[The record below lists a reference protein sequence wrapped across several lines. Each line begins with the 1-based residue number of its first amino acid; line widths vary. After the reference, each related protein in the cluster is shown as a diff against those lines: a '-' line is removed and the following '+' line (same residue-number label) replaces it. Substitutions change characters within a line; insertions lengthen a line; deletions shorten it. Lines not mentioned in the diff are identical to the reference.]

1 MRILVSGLLAQYA
14 FGGVIWD
21 YVQYVLG
28 FRALGHEVW
37 YVEDTGEWP
46 YNTELQTFTEDCTAN
61 VAALRR
67 LMEEFGMG
75 DRWIYRNGAN
85 GEFFGASE
93 TRARELIRTADLFA
107 NVSGAAHM
115 TDIDFGGCHRMFLD
129 GDPMF
134 NQIDLID
141 PSAEGHGARVRN
153 YDSHFTFGLN
163 LGAPDCRVPTGGLNW
178 KRTVQPIA
186 LDYWPYTADPSRRG
200 LTTIMNWASYAP
212 REWEGETWGQKDL
225 EFNRFLDVPQR
236 VPEESF
242 VLAMGQGQG
251 RQRPTELLQQK
262 GWTILE
268 PYEVVPD
275 HLSYRDFI
283 SGSKGEWSIAKN
295 GYVKSRSGWFSC
307 RTACYLAAGRPAIVQ
322 ETGWSRYLPAGRGLF
337 AFENEDDIARAVAEL
352 NRDYEGHRR
361 AARRLAEEHFEA
373 GKVCRDLLAQAG
385 LE

>member
-21 YVQYVLG
+21 YVQYILG

-37 YVEDTGEWP
+37 YIEDTGEWP
-46 YNTELQTFTEDCTAN
+46 YSTEQQTFTEDCSAN

-85 GEFFGASE
+85 GEFFGLPEAK
-93 TRARELIRTADLFA
+93 ARELIRTADLFA
-107 NVSGAAHM
+107 NVSGAADM
-115 TDIDFGGCHRMFLD
+115 AEVDFGGCHRMFLD

-134 NQIDLID
+134 NQIDLFD
-141 PSAEGHGARVRN
+141 PSKQGHGERIRG

-163 LGAPDCRVPTGGLNW
+163 LGAPDCRVPTGGLDW
-178 KRTVQPIA
+178 KKTVQPIA
-186 LDYWPYTADPSRRG
+186 LDHWPYAPDPHRRG

-225 EFNRFLDVPQR
+225 EFNRFLDLPQR
-236 VPEESF
+236 VPEENF
-242 VLAMGQGQG
+242 VLAMGQGPK
-251 RQRPTELLQQK
+251 RQRPTALLREK

-268 PYEVVPD
+268 PQEVVPD
-275 HLSYRDFI
+275 HLTYRDFI

-322 ETGWSRYLPAGRGLF
+322 ETGWSRHLPSGRGLF
-337 AFENEDDIARAVAEL
+337 AFGNEDDIARAVAEL

-361 AARRLAEEHFEA
+361 AARQLAEEHFEA
-373 GKVCRDLLAQAG
+373 GKVCRDLLVQAG